1 MDKNS
6 FDTICKCILNSEKMT
21 GFTTTDR
28 DTENFCCF
36 DNQKEFYEII
46 KKDQK
51 ILLKKYNNIENKQ
64 DFKILSS
71 WLFEE
76 DKITQK
82 DINTISTDFIES
94 VNNSEVKNKSN
105 FKKSAKKNN
114 DERNV
119 SGLFFANRMATIFPE
134 IKSEIQEEKEFYT
147 SFRTVNFTRKI
158 ILPKINEQIEQKN
171 TSILKKLGKVFN
183 DLYENG
189 SLDVRSVITMV
200 ILNNINMDVF
210 REYIS
215 DDLKK
220 ASSYAIKYKNKKVKP
235 EKIKTKKSFFAKA
248 LEYQNQ

>member
-1 MDKNS
+1 LDKNS
-6 FDTICKCILNSEKMT
+6 FDIICKCILNSEKIT
-21 GFTTTDR
+21 GFTVKNTDN
-28 DTENFCCF
+28 ENFCCF

-51 ILLKKYNNIENKQ
+51 ILLKKYNNIENEQ

-82 DINTISTDFIES
+82 DINIITTDFIES
-94 VNNSEVKNKSN
+94 INNLGTKNKYI
-105 FKKSAKKNN
+105 KKSAKKNN
-114 DERNV
+114 DERNIT
-119 SGLFFANRMATIFPE
+119 GLFFANRMATIFPE
-134 IKSEIQEEKEFYT
+134 IKPDIQKEKEFYT
-147 SFRTVNFTRKI
+147 SFRTVNFTREI
-158 ILPKINEQIEQKN
+158 VLPRINEQIEQKN
-171 TSILKKLGKVFN
+171 SNILKKLGKVFS

-189 SLDVRSVITMV
+189 SLDIRSVITMV

-210 REYIS
+210 QEYIS

-220 ASSYAIKYKNKKVKP
+220 ASNYSIKYKNKKVKP
-235 EKIKTKKSFFAKA
+235 EKIKTKKSFFARA